1 MALPDDR
8 APIGR
13 DDRRASAG
21 PGVLGRDPM
30 LVDAAGTVE
39 PAAAGVGAVLQI
51 TPPPARSRSGRAG
64 RWIRRNPLSVV
75 GAAIVLALITMALL
89 APYLPLPSP
98 IRMNVPKRFSPPG
111 ADFWFGTD
119 HLGRDVLSRVVHGAA
134 FSLTI
139 GGMTILLAGVPGV
152 LVGILAAAAPSRVA
166 AFLMRALDVLMS
178 FPALLLAVAVGAA
191 LGTGG
196 RSIVIALAV
205 VYFPRIARMTRGIAL
220 SVMTQEYVTASRAL
234 GTSLRRLLLRTVVPN
249 CLSVV
254 IVQCSLYF
262 AEVLLAEAALSFL
275 GLGEAPPRPTWGNM
289 LYEAQKNMRNA
300 PWLAIFP
307 GAAIAVSVFG
317 LNLFGDAVRD
327 AMDPRLRT

>member
-1 MALPDDR
+1 MLDERAEPMGRDVGAAGAARGVDGGAPRVTPAGALPPRRTAR
-8 APIGR
+8 ARI
-13 DDRRASAG
+13 
-21 PGVLGRDPM
+21 
-30 LVDAAGTVE
+30 
-39 PAAAGVGAVLQI
+39 
-51 TPPPARSRSGRAG
+51 RSWVRK
-64 RWIRRNPLSVV
+64 NPLSVV
-75 GAAIVLALITMALL
+75 GAAIVLTLVAMAVL
-89 APYLPLPSP
+89 APYLPLQNPV
-98 IRMNVPKRFSPPG
+98 RMNVPKRFSPPG
-111 ADFWFGTD
+111 GAFWFGSD
-119 HLGRDVLSRVVHGAA
+119 HLGRDVFSRVVHGAA

-139 GGMTILLAGVPGV
+139 GAMTILLSGVPGV
-152 LVGILAAAAPSRVA
+152 LVGILGAAAPPRLSGLV
-166 AFLMRALDVLMS
+166 MRALDVLMS
-178 FPALLLAVAVGAA
+178 FPSLLLAVAVGAA

-196 RSIVIALAV
+196 RSIVIALSV
-205 VYFPRIARMTRGIAL
+205 VYFPRIARMTRGMAL
-220 SVMTQEYVTASRAL
+220 SVMAQEYVTASRAL
-234 GTSLRRLLLRTVVPN
+234 GTSALRLVLRTVVPN

-289 LYEAQKNMRNA
+289 LYEAQRNMRNA

>member
-1 MALPDDR
+1 MATLERTSMDAPR
-8 APIGR
+8 ATPIT
-13 DDRRASAG
+13 A
-21 PGVLGRDPM
+21 
-30 LVDAAGTVE
+30 
-39 PAAAGVGAVLQI
+39 PA
-51 TPPPARSRSGRAG
+51 PRSRGAR
-64 RWIRRNPLSVV
+64 IRSWARKNPLSVV
-75 GAAIVLALITMALL
+75 GAGIVLVLVAMAVL
-89 APYLPLPSP
+89 APYLPLPNP

-111 ADFWFGTD
+111 PDFWFGTD

-139 GGMTILLAGVPGV
+139 GALTILLAGVPGM
-152 LVGILAAAAPSRVA
+152 LVGIIGAAAPARLA
-166 AFLMRALDVLMS
+166 GLLMRALDVLMS

-205 VYFPRIARMTRGIAL
+205 VYFPRIARMTRGVAL
-220 SVMTQEYVTASRAL
+220 AVMAQEYVTASRAL
-234 GTSLRRLLLRTVVPN
+234 GTSAPRLLLRTVVPN

-262 AEVLLAEAALSFL
+262 AEALLAEAALSFL

>member
-1 MALPDDR
+1 MPP
-8 APIGR
+8 AP
-13 DDRRASAG
+13 
-21 PGVLGRDPM
+21 
-30 LVDAAGTVE
+30 AGTPHQDATHE
-39 PAAAGVGAVLQI
+39 SGGATAIL
-51 TPPPARSRSGRAG
+51 PSGRSQ
-64 RWIRRNPLSVV
+64 WIRFRHWARRNPLSLA
-75 GAAIVLALITMALL
+75 GALIVLGLVSMALA
-89 APYLPLPSP
+89 APYLPLQNPV
-98 IRMNVPKRFSPPG
+98 RMNVPKRFSPPS
-111 ADFWFGTD
+111 AQFWFGTD
-119 HLGRDVLSRVVHGAA
+119 HLGRDVFSRVVHGAA
-134 FSLTI
+134 FSLAI
-139 GGMTILLAGVPGV
+139 GATTILLAGVPGV
-152 LVGILAAAAPSRVA
+152 LVGIVGAAAPPRVA
-166 AFLMRALDVLMS
+166 GLVMRALDVLMS
-178 FPALLLAVAVGAA
+178 FPALLLAIAVGAA

-196 RSIVIALAV
+196 RSIVIALSV

-220 SVMTQEYVTASRAL
+220 SVLAQEYVAASRGL
-234 GTSLRRLLLRTVVPN
+234 GASLRRLILRTILPN

-289 LYEAQKNMRNA
+289 LYEAQRNMRNA

>member
-1 MALPDDR
+1 VSPGSVGTLDEETDR
-8 APIGR
+8 A
-13 DDRRASAG
+13 ASAV
-21 PGVLGRDPM
+21 VL
-30 LVDAAGTVE
+30 
-39 PAAAGVGAVLQI
+39 
-51 TPPPARSRSGRAG
+51 PPRRSSWARFRH
-64 RWIRRNPLSVV
+64 WTRRNPLSVV
-75 GAAIVLALITMALL
+75 GALIVLGLVVMAVA
-89 APYLPLPSP
+89 APYLPLRNPV
-98 IRMNVPKRFSPPG
+98 RMNVPKRFSPPS

-119 HLGRDVLSRVVHGAA
+119 HLGRDVFSRVVHGAG
-134 FSLTI
+134 FSLVI
-139 GGMTILLAGVPGV
+139 AAMTILLAGIPGV
-152 LVGILAAAAPSRVA
+152 LIGIVGAAAPPRLA
-166 AFLMRALDVLMS
+166 GLTMRALDVLMS

-196 RSIVIALAV
+196 RSIVIALSV

-220 SVMTQEYVTASRAL
+220 SVLAQEYVAASRAL
-234 GTSLRRLLLRTVVPN
+234 GASLRRLVLRTIVPN

-275 GLGEAPPRPTWGNM
+275 GLGEPPPRPTWGNM
-289 LYEAQKNMRNA
+289 LYEAQKSMRNA

>member
-1 MALPDDR
+1 MSILDER
-8 APIGR
+8 LER
-13 DDRRASAG
+13 SAG
-21 PGVLGRDPM
+21 VRPDPNAPRATPI
-30 LVDAAGTVE
+30 AA
-39 PAAAGVGAVLQI
+39 PPRRSAAARLRSW
-51 TPPPARSRSGRAG
+51 ARK
-64 RWIRRNPLSVV
+64 NPLSVV
-75 GAAIVLALITMALL
+75 GAVIVLALVAMALL
-89 APYLPLPSP
+89 APYLPLANP

-111 ADFWFGTD
+111 AEFWFGTD
-119 HLGRDVLSRVVHGAA
+119 HLGRDVFSRVAHGAA

-139 GGMTILLAGVPGV
+139 GGMTVLLASVPGV
-152 LVGILAAAAPSRVA
+152 LVGLLGATAPPRVTGPV
-166 AFLMRALDVLMS
+166 MRTVDVLMS
-178 FPALLLAVAVGAA
+178 FPGLLLAVAVGAA

-220 SVMTQEYVTASRAL
+220 SVMAQEYVTASRAL
-234 GTSLRRLLLRTVVPN
+234 GTSASRLLLRTVVPN

>member
-1 MALPDDR
+1 V
-8 APIGR
+8 
-13 DDRRASAG
+13 RRW
-21 PGVLGRDPM
+21 V
-30 LVDAAGTVE
+30 
-39 PAAAGVGAVLQI
+39 
-51 TPPPARSRSGRAG
+51 
-64 RWIRRNPLSVV
+64 RRNPLSVV
-75 GAAIVLALITMALL
+75 GAAIVLGLVAMALL
-89 APYLPLPSP
+89 APSLPLQNPT
-98 IRMNVPKRFSPPG
+98 RMNVPKRFSPPG
-111 ADFWFGTD
+111 ATFWFGTD
-119 HLGRDVLSRVVHGAA
+119 HLGRDVMSRVVHGAA

-139 GGMTILLAGVPGV
+139 GAMTILLAGVPGV
-152 LVGILAAAAPSRVA
+152 LVGLLGATAPPRLAGLVMRV
-166 AFLMRALDVLMS
+166 LDVLMS

-289 LYEAQKNMRNA
+289 LYEAQKHMRNA

>member
-1 MALPDDR
+1 MADDR
-8 APIGR
+8 IETHPGR
-13 DDRRASAG
+13 EAG
-21 PGVLGRDPM
+21 LP
-30 LVDAAGTVE
+30 AAGGADDVAGK
-39 PAAAGVGAVLQI
+39 PAALIGA
-51 TPPPARSRSGRAG
+51 PPRRTGWARFR
-64 RWIRRNPLSVV
+64 RWMRRNPLSVA
-75 GAAIVLALITMALL
+75 GAAIVLGLVVMAIL
-89 APYLPLPSP
+89 APYLPLQNPV
-98 IRMNVPKRFSPPG
+98 RMNVPKRFTPPG
-111 ADFWFGTD
+111 AAFWFGSD
-119 HLGRDVLSRVVHGAA
+119 HLGRDVFSRVVNGAA
-134 FSLTI
+134 FSLSI
-139 GGMTILLAGVPGV
+139 GALTILLAGVPGV
-152 LVGILAAAAPSRVA
+152 LVGILGATAPPRVA
-166 AFLMRALDVLMS
+166 GLVMRALDVLMS

-196 RSIVIALAV
+196 RSIVIALSV

-220 SVMTQEYVTASRAL
+220 SVMAQEYITASRAL
-234 GTSLRRLLLRTVVPN
+234 GMSARRLILRTVVPN

>member
-1 MALPDDR
+1 MSTLEARMEPSVGGAPGPGLPGA
-8 APIGR
+8 API
-13 DDRRASAG
+13 
-21 PGVLGRDPM
+21 
-30 LVDAAGTVE
+30 AA
-39 PAAAGVGAVLQI
+39 
-51 TPPPARSRSGRAG
+51 PARRSGGARL
-64 RWIRRNPLSVV
+64 RSWMRKNPLSVA
-75 GAAIVLALITMALL
+75 GAAIVLALVAIALL
-89 APYLPLPSP
+89 APYLPLRNPV
-98 IRMNVPKRFSPPG
+98 RMNVPKRFSPPG
-111 ADFWFGTD
+111 AEFWFGTD
-119 HLGRDVLSRVVHGAA
+119 HLGRDVFSRVVHGAA

-139 GGMTILLAGVPGV
+139 GGLTILLAGGPGV
-152 LVGILAAAAPSRVA
+152 LVGIAGAAAPARLA
-166 AFLMRALDVLMS
+166 GLLMRALDVLMS
-178 FPALLLAVAVGAA
+178 FPSLLLAVAVGAA

-220 SVMTQEYVTASRAL
+220 SVMAQEYVTASRAL
-234 GTSLRRLLLRTVVPN
+234 GTSVRRLLLRTVVPN

>member
-1 MALPDDR
+1 MTAARLATR
-8 APIGR
+8 A
-13 DDRRASAG
+13 RRW
-21 PGVLGRDPM
+21 M
-30 LVDAAGTVE
+30 
-39 PAAAGVGAVLQI
+39 
-51 TPPPARSRSGRAG
+51 
-64 RWIRRNPLSVV
+64 RRNPLSVV
-75 GAAIVLALITMALL
+75 GSVIVLALVTVAVL
-89 APYLPLPSP
+89 APYLPLQNP
-98 IRMNVPKRFSPPG
+98 IKMNVARRFSPPG
-111 ADFWFGTD
+111 EAFWFGSD
-119 HLGRDVLSRVVHGAA
+119 HLGRDVFSRIAHGAG

-139 GGMTILLAGVPGV
+139 GALTILLAGVPGV
-152 LVGILAAAAPSRVA
+152 LVGILGAAAPARLA
-166 AFLMRALDVLMS
+166 GLIMRGLDVLMS
-178 FPALLLAVAVGAA
+178 FPGLLLAVAVGAA

-196 RSIVIALAV
+196 RSIVIALSV

-220 SVMTQEYVTASRAL
+220 AVMTQEYVTASRAL
-234 GTSLRRLLLRTVVPN
+234 GAPSWRLLGRTVVPN

-300 PWLAIFP
+300 PWIAIFP

>member
-1 MALPDDR
+1 MATLERTSMDAPR
-8 APIGR
+8 ARPI
-13 DDRRASAG
+13 
-21 PGVLGRDPM
+21 
-30 LVDAAGTVE
+30 AA
-39 PAAAGVGAVLQI
+39 
-51 TPPPARSRSGRAG
+51 PPQRSRGARVRSWARK
-64 RWIRRNPLSVV
+64 NPLSVV
-75 GAAIVLALITMALL
+75 GAGIVLVLVAMAVL
-89 APYLPLPSP
+89 APYLPLPNP

-111 ADFWFGTD
+111 PDFWFGTD

-139 GGMTILLAGVPGV
+139 GALTILLAGVPGM
-152 LVGILAAAAPSRVA
+152 LVGIIGAAAPARLA
-166 AFLMRALDVLMS
+166 GLLMRALDVLMS

-205 VYFPRIARMTRGIAL
+205 VYFPRIARMTRGVAL
-220 SVMTQEYVTASRAL
+220 AVMAQEYVTASRAL
-234 GTSLRRLLLRTVVPN
+234 GTSAPRLLLRTVVPN

-262 AEVLLAEAALSFL
+262 AEALLAEAALSFL

>member
-1 MALPDDR
+1 MATPG
-8 APIGR
+8 GR
-13 DDRRASAG
+13 
-21 PGVLGRDPM
+21 
-30 LVDAAGTVE
+30 VE
-39 PAAAGVGAVLQI
+39 PARGGGAERPGAALGTEAGASHAAAAAFL
-51 TPPPARSRSGRAG
+51 PRRSGGAR
-64 RWIRRNPLSVV
+64 IRSWMRKNPLSVA
-75 GAAIVLALITMALL
+75 GAAIVLVLVALALL
-89 APYLPLPSP
+89 APYLPLQNPT
-98 IRMNVPKRFSPPG
+98 RMNVPKRFSPPG
-111 ADFWFGTD
+111 AESWFGTD
-119 HLGRDVLSRVVHGAA
+119 HLGRDVFSRVLHGAG
-134 FSLTI
+134 FSLAI
-139 GGMTILLAGVPGV
+139 GSMTILLAGVPGV
-152 LVGILAAAAPSRVA
+152 LVGIFGAAAPPRLAGLV
-166 AFLMRALDVLMS
+166 MRTLDVLMS

-205 VYFPRIARMTRGIAL
+205 VYFPRIARMTRGIGL
-220 SVMTQEYVTASRAL
+220 SVLTQEYVTASRAL
-234 GTSLRRLLLRTVVPN
+234 GSSVRRLLLRTVVPN

>member
-1 MALPDDR
+1 MAPADGS
-8 APIGR
+8 GR
-13 DDRRASAG
+13 TGAGVLEAG
-21 PGVLGRDPM
+21 PATPALG
-30 LVDAAGTVE
+30 
-39 PAAAGVGAVLQI
+39 
-51 TPPPARSRSGRAG
+51 GRTAWTRG
-64 RWIRRNPLSVV
+64 RRWTRKNPLSVV
-75 GAAIVLALITMALL
+75 GAAIVLALVAMALL
-89 APYLPLPSP
+89 APHLPLHDP
-98 IRMNVPKRFSPPG
+98 IRMNVPRRFSPPG
-111 ADFWFGTD
+111 GMYWFGTD
-119 HLGRDVLSRVVHGAA
+119 HLGRDVFSRIVHGAG
-134 FSLTI
+134 FSLAI
-139 GGMTILLAGVPGV
+139 GSLTILLAGVPGI
-152 LVGILAAAAPSRVA
+152 LVGILGAAAPARPA
-166 AFLMRALDVLMS
+166 GLIMRALDVLMS
-178 FPALLLAVAVGAA
+178 FPSLLLAVAVGAA

-220 SVMTQEYVTASRAL
+220 SVLTQEYVTAARAL
-234 GTSLRRLLLRTVVPN
+234 GAPGRRLLLRTVVPN

-300 PWLAIFP
+300 PWIAIFP
-307 GAAIAVSVFG
+307 GAAIAVSVLG

>member
-1 MALPDDR
+1 M
-8 APIGR
+8 
-13 DDRRASAG
+13 
-21 PGVLGRDPM
+21 
-30 LVDAAGTVE
+30 DAARAT
-39 PAAAGVGAVLQI
+39 PI
-51 TPPPARSRSGRAG
+51 TAPPRRSRGSR
-64 RWIRRNPLSVV
+64 IRSWARKNPLSVV
-75 GAAIVLALITMALL
+75 GAGIVLALVAMAVL
-89 APYLPLPSP
+89 APYLPLSNP

-119 HLGRDVLSRVVHGAA
+119 HLGRDVFSRVIHGAA

-139 GGMTILLAGVPGV
+139 GALTILLAGVPGM
-152 LVGILAAAAPSRVA
+152 LVGIVGAAAPARLA
-166 AFLMRALDVLMS
+166 GLLMRALDVLMS

-196 RSIVIALAV
+196 RSIVVALAV
-205 VYFPRIARMTRGIAL
+205 VYFPRIARMTRGVAL
-220 SVMTQEYVTASRAL
+220 SVMAQEYVTASRAL
-234 GTSLRRLLLRTVVPN
+234 GTSASRLLLRTVVPN

-327 AMDPRLRT
+327 AMDPRLRSLTCRGVHV

>member
-1 MALPDDR
+1 VSILDEPVGAAR
-8 APIGR
+8 SASGTETIG
-13 DDRRASAG
+13 AG
-21 PGVLGRDPM
+21 
-30 LVDAAGTVE
+30 AGE
-39 PAAAGVGAVLQI
+39 GARPAAVL
-51 TPPPARSRSGRAG
+51 PPRRSRAARA
-64 RWIRRNPLSVV
+64 RYWIRRNPLSVV
-75 GAAIVLALITMALL
+75 GAAIVLGLVALAVL
-89 APYLPLPSP
+89 APYLPLQNPV
-98 IRMNVPKRFSPPG
+98 RMNVPKRFSPPN
-111 ADFWFGTD
+111 ASFWFGSD
-119 HLGRDVLSRVVHGAA
+119 HLGRDVFSRVVNGAG

-139 GGMTILLAGVPGV
+139 GALTILLAGVPGV
-152 LVGILAAAAPSRVA
+152 VVGILGAAAPPRVA
-166 AFLMRALDVLMS
+166 GLVMRVLDVLMS

-205 VYFPRIARMTRGIAL
+205 VYFPRIARMTRGIGL

-234 GTSLRRLLLRTVVPN
+234 GTSVGRLFLRTVVPN

-275 GLGEAPPRPTWGNM
+275 GLGEPPPRPTWGNM

>member
-1 MALPDDR
+1 MTAPNDREPGVRGDASALPDA
-8 APIGR
+8 APADLRTREIAPRPAWARRGR
-13 DDRRASAG
+13 
-21 PGVLGRDPM
+21 V
-30 LVDAAGTVE
+30 
-39 PAAAGVGAVLQI
+39 
-51 TPPPARSRSGRAG
+51 G
-64 RWIRRNPLSVV
+64 RWMRRNPLSVV
-75 GAAIVLALITMALL
+75 GAVIVLALVAMALL
-89 APYLPLPSP
+89 APYLPLANPV
-98 IRMNVPKRFSPPG
+98 RMNVPKRFSPPS
-111 ADFWFGTD
+111 AQFWFGTD
-119 HLGRDVLSRVVHGAA
+119 HLGRDVFSRVVHGSA
-134 FSLTI
+134 FSLAI

-152 LVGILAAAAPSRVA
+152 LAGIFAATASSWVA
-166 AFLMRALDVLMS
+166 ALLMRALDVLMS

-220 SVMTQEYVTASRAL
+220 SVMTQEYVAASRAL
-234 GTSLRRLLLRTVVPN
+234 GTSAPRLLLRTVVPN

>member
-1 MALPDDR
+1 VHP
-8 APIGR
+8 
-13 DDRRASAG
+13 ASAG
-21 PGVLGRDPM
+21 ILEARTDG
-30 LVDAAGTVE
+30 AAATP
-39 PAAAGVGAVLQI
+39 PAAL
-51 TPPPARSRSGRAG
+51 PPRRSRAAR
-64 RWIRRNPLSVV
+64 IRHWAHRNPLSVV
-75 GAAIVLALITMALL
+75 GAVIVLGLVVMALA
-89 APYLPLPSP
+89 APYLPLQNPV
-98 IRMNVPKRFSPPG
+98 RMNVPKRFSPPN
-111 ADFWFGTD
+111 ATFWFGTD
-119 HLGRDVLSRVVHGAA
+119 HLGRDVFSRVVHGAA
-134 FSLTI
+134 FSLAI
-139 GGMTILLAGVPGV
+139 GVMTILLAGVPGV
-152 LVGILAAAAPSRVA
+152 LVGIVGAAAPPRLAGLV
-166 AFLMRALDVLMS
+166 MRALDVLMS

-196 RSIVIALAV
+196 RSIVIALSV

-220 SVMTQEYVTASRAL
+220 SVLAQEYVAASRAL
-234 GTSLRRLLLRTVVPN
+234 GASVHRLVLRTIVPN

-275 GLGEAPPRPTWGNM
+275 GLGEPPPRPTWGNM
-289 LYEAQKNMRNA
+289 LYEAQRNMRNA

>member
-1 MALPDDR
+1 MPPNLPSTVDERVERSVDAHANGPGS
-8 APIGR
+8 APIAAPP
-13 DDRRASAG
+13 RRSAG
-21 PGVLGRDPM
+21 
-30 LVDAAGTVE
+30 
-39 PAAAGVGAVLQI
+39 
-51 TPPPARSRSGRAG
+51 ARLRSWARK
-64 RWIRRNPLSVV
+64 NPLSVA
-75 GAAIVLALITMALL
+75 GAAIVLALVVMAIL
-89 APYLPLPSP
+89 APYLPLPNP
-98 IRMNVPKRFSPPG
+98 VRMNVPKRFSPPG
-111 ADFWFGTD
+111 SEFWFGTD
-119 HLGRDVLSRVVHGAA
+119 HLGRDVFSRVAHGAA
-134 FSLTI
+134 FSLTV
-139 GGMTILLAGVPGV
+139 GGLTILLAGVPGV
-152 LVGILAAAAPSRVA
+152 LVGIAGAAAPARLA
-166 AFLMRALDVLMS
+166 GLLMRALDVLMS
-178 FPALLLAVAVGAA
+178 FPSLLLAVAVGAA

-220 SVMTQEYVTASRAL
+220 SVMAQEYVTASRAL
-234 GTSLRRLLLRTVVPN
+234 GTSVQRLLLRTVVPN

>member
-1 MALPDDR
+1 MA
-8 APIGR
+8 
-13 DDRRASAG
+13 
-21 PGVLGRDPM
+21 
-30 LVDAAGTVE
+30 
-39 PAAAGVGAVLQI
+39 
-51 TPPPARSRSGRAG
+51 
-64 RWIRRNPLSVV
+64 
-75 GAAIVLALITMALL
+75 GAAIMLALVVMALL
-89 APYLPLPSP
+89 APYLPLTNP

-119 HLGRDVLSRVVHGAA
+119 HLGRDVFSRVVHGAA

-139 GGMTILLAGVPGV
+139 GSLTILLAGVPGI
-152 LVGILAAAAPSRVA
+152 LVGILAAAAPPRPA
-166 AFLMRALDVLMS
+166 GLLMRALDVLMS

-220 SVMTQEYVTASRAL
+220 AVMTQEYVTASRAL
-234 GTSLRRLLLRTVVPN
+234 GTSVKRLLVRTVAPN

>member
-1 MALPDDR
+1 MSTLGERVGRTAPGEAGASGVIDGADRDTPRRPTPTTALPSR
-8 APIGR
+8 
-13 DDRRASAG
+13 
-21 PGVLGRDPM
+21 
-30 LVDAAGTVE
+30 
-39 PAAAGVGAVLQI
+39 
-51 TPPPARSRSGRAG
+51 RSGGARLRSWA
-64 RWIRRNPLSVV
+64 RKNPLSVA
-75 GAAIVLALITMALL
+75 GAAIMLALVAMALF
-89 APYLPLPSP
+89 APYLPLSNP

-111 ADFWFGTD
+111 AAFWFGTD
-119 HLGRDVLSRVVHGAA
+119 HLGRDVFSRVVHGAA

-139 GGMTILLAGVPGV
+139 GSMTILLAGVPGIF
-152 LVGILAAAAPSRVA
+152 VGIVGAAAPARFA
-166 AFLMRALDVLMS
+166 GFLMRALDVLMS

-196 RSIVIALAV
+196 WSMVIALAV

-220 SVMTQEYVTASRAL
+220 SVLVQEYVTASRAL
-234 GTSLRRLLLRTVVPN
+234 GTSAQRLLLRTVVPN

-289 LYEAQKNMRNA
+289 LYEAQKHMRNA

>member
-1 MALPDDR
+1 MTSGAATL
-8 APIGR
+8 
-13 DDRRASAG
+13 
-21 PGVLGRDPM
+21 
-30 LVDAAGTVE
+30 AAGAPV
-39 PAAAGVGAVLQI
+39 AGAL
-51 TPPPARSRSGRAG
+51 ARTR
-64 RWIRRNPLSVV
+64 RWLRQNPLSVAGSV
-75 GAAIVLALITMALL
+75 IVLGLVLVAAL
-89 APYLPLPSP
+89 APYLPLQNP
-98 IRMNVPKRFSPPG
+98 IRMNVARRFSPPG
-111 ADFWFGTD
+111 AAFWFGSD
-119 HLGRDVLSRVVHGAA
+119 HLGRDVFSRVVHGAG
-134 FSLTI
+134 FSLAI
-139 GGMTILLAGVPGV
+139 GALTILLAGLPGV
-152 LVGILAAAAPSRVA
+152 LVGILGATAPARVA
-166 AFLMRALDVLMS
+166 ALVMRGLDVLMS
-178 FPALLLAVAVGAA
+178 FPSLLLAVAVGAA

-220 SVMTQEYVTASRAL
+220 TVMTQEYVTAVRAL
-234 GTSLRRLLLRTVVPN
+234 GAPGWRLLVRTVVPN

-275 GLGEAPPRPTWGNM
+275 GLGEAPPRPTWGSM

-300 PWLAIFP
+300 PWIAVFP

>member
-1 MALPDDR
+1 MSTAVR
-8 APIGR
+8 E
-13 DDRRASAG
+13 ASPLTVVVT
-21 PGVLGRDPM
+21 PG
-30 LVDAAGTVE
+30 
-39 PAAAGVGAVLQI
+39 
-51 TPPPARSRSGRAG
+51 ARSPWVRAQ
-64 RWIRRNPLSVV
+64 RWLRQNPLSVA
-75 GAAIVLALITMALL
+75 GSAIVLLL
-89 APYLPLPSP
+89 VVTAAAAPFLPLENPV
-98 IRMNVPKRFSPPG
+98 RMNISKRFSPPS
-111 ADFWFGTD
+111 ATNWFGTD
-119 HLGRDVLSRVVHGAA
+119 HLGRDVLSRVVHGAG

-139 GGMTILLAGVPGV
+139 GALTILLAGVPGV
-152 LVGILAAAAPSRVA
+152 LIGILGASAPDRPAA
-166 AFLMRALDVLMS
+166 LIMRALDVLMS
-178 FPALLLAVAVGAA
+178 FPSLLLAVAVAAA

-196 RSIVIALAV
+196 RSIVIALSV

-220 SVMTQEYVTASRAL
+220 SVLTQEYVVATRAL
-234 GTSLRRLLLRTVVPN
+234 GASGWRLTARTVLPN

-300 PWLAIFP
+300 PWIAIFP
-307 GAAIAVSVFG
+307 GSAIAISVFG

>member
-1 MALPDDR
+1 M
-8 APIGR
+8 
-13 DDRRASAG
+13 S
-21 PGVLGRDPM
+21 
-30 LVDAAGTVE
+30 TVGE
-39 PAAAGVGAVLQI
+39 
-51 TPPPARSRSGRAG
+51 RAG
-64 RWIRRNPLSVV
+64 RTAPGGAGVSGVIGGPDPDGRRPTPTTALPPRRSGGARLRSWARKNPLSVA
-75 GAAIVLALITMALL
+75 GAAIMLALVAMALL
-89 APYLPLPSP
+89 APYLPLSNP
-98 IRMNVPKRFSPPG
+98 IRMNVPKRVSPPG

-119 HLGRDVLSRVVHGAA
+119 HLGRDVFSRVVHGAA

-139 GGMTILLAGVPGV
+139 GGLTILLAGVPGIF
-152 LVGILAAAAPSRVA
+152 VGILAAAAPPRLA
-166 AFLMRALDVLMS
+166 GLLMRVLDVLMS

-220 SVMTQEYVTASRAL
+220 SVMTQEYVIASRAL
-234 GTSLRRLLLRTVVPN
+234 GTPIQRLLLRTVVPN

-254 IVQCSLYF
+254 VVQCSLYF

>member
-1 MALPDDR
+1 MSTLDARVARAVGGGTRPD
-8 APIGR
+8 G
-13 DDRRASAG
+13 
-21 PGVLGRDPM
+21 
-30 LVDAAGTVE
+30 
-39 PAAAGVGAVLQI
+39 PAA
-51 TPPPARSRSGRAG
+51 TPIAAPPRRTRGSRLRSWARK
-64 RWIRRNPLSVV
+64 NPLSVV
-75 GAAIVLALITMALL
+75 GAAIVLALVLMAVL
-89 APYLPLPSP
+89 APYLPLTNP

-111 ADFWFGTD
+111 PDFWFGTD
-119 HLGRDVLSRVVHGAA
+119 HLGRDVFSRVVHGSA

-139 GGMTILLAGVPGV
+139 GAMTILLAGAPGI
-152 LVGILAAAAPSRVA
+152 LVGILGAAAPARPA
-166 AFLMRALDVLMS
+166 GLLMRVLDVLMS

-220 SVMTQEYVTASRAL
+220 SVMAQEYVTASRAL
-234 GTSLRRLLLRTVVPN
+234 GTSFRRLLLRTVMPN